1 MLKSARHIKTT
12 KFLYL
17 RDNLNDHLW
26 LSIFY
31 LFDLNQPLANIGR
44 TTFLWWVNGLHET
57 EFLAWSFALVNR
69 VGFFALSNEPSI
81 RTTGF
86 TLQSNSLEQNVVKW
100 IYENTVDKHMSN
112 FATEIKIILS
122 NLQTRKLTQ
131 IKSKFVG
138 LWAITFLMQPWW
150 G

>member
-1 MLKSARHIKTT
+1 MYSPPKIVKILLSLLATFGQLNFFIYMTIIKNMNYVLAAEFQWQFKNESEYGML
-12 KFLYL
+12 FFV
-17 RDNLNDHLW
+17 W
-26 LSIFY
+26 LEPN
-31 LFDLNQPLANIGR
+31 FDLNQPLANIGR

-100 IYENTVDKHMSN
+100 IFENS
-112 FATEIKIILS
+112 
-122 NLQTRKLTQ
+122 R
-131 IKSKFVG
+131 
-138 LWAITFLMQPWW
+138 
-150 G
+150 

>member
-1 MLKSARHIKTT
+1 MEC
-12 KFLYL
+12 
-17 RDNLNDHLW
+17 
-26 LSIFY
+26 FY

-44 TTFLWWVNGLHET
+44 TTFLWWVNGLHDT

-100 IYENTVDKHMSN
+100 KYENG
-112 FATEIKIILS
+112 
-122 NLQTRKLTQ
+122 R
-131 IKSKFVG
+131 
-138 LWAITFLMQPWW
+138 
-150 G
+150 